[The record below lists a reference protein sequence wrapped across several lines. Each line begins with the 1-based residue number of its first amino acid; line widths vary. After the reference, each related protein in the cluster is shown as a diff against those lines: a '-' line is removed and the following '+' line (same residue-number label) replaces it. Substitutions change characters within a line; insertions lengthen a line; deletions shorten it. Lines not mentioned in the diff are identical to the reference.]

1 MEYTA
6 EFLTQL
12 YRNRLSVRLF
22 EEKQVEIYALGKVPG
37 HIHSGIGEEA
47 TYAGVLAT
55 RKEGDYFKI
64 SPRPVG
70 AGCILGMPFETMFGE
85 LMGKVSGN
93 ANGLGGVLHMVSRE
107 HGMVGFSGTLGCD
120 IAVADGAA
128 LSIQMA
134 GTDNVSYVF
143 YGDGTS
149 SRGPVH
155 EAMNLAAIWKLPVLF
170 VCNNNQFAISTPA
183 GYGVPVSHP
192 GADRA
197 AAYGMPTRIVDGTDA
212 LSVYE
217 GAKELVDGIRAGNG
231 PAVLDSTCYRMR
243 GHFEGDQMKYRD
255 AAVTEEWKK
264 KDCIVRM
271 ETLLREQ
278 GVMTDEQMQAI
289 RAEISGKID
298 AAVAAAE
305 ASPEPT
311 PEDLYRNLYA
321 EQR

>member
-1 MEYTA
+1 MEHTA
-6 EFLTQL
+6 EFLKSL
-12 YRNRLSVRLF
+12 YRNLLSIRLF

-47 TYAGVLAT
+47 VAAGVMAT

-64 SPRPVG
+64 SHRPVG
-70 AGCILGMPFETMFGE
+70 ASVALGVPLNTMFAE
-85 LMGKVSGN
+85 LMGKVTGN
-93 ANGLGGVLHMVSRE
+93 ALGLGGVLHMTSLE

-134 GTDNVSYVF
+134 GTDNVAYVF

-155 EAMNLAAIWKLPVLF
+155 EAMNLAAAWKLPVLF
-170 VCNNNQFAISTPA
+170 VCNNNQFAISTPVTT
-183 GYGVPVSHP
+183 GVSVANP

-197 AAYGMPTRIVDGTDA
+197 PAYGMPTLTADGTDV

-217 GAKELVDGIRAGNG
+217 AAKQLVDGIRAGGG
-231 PAVLDSTCYRMR
+231 PAVLDCKTYRWR
-243 GHFEGDQMKYRD
+243 GHFEGDQCKYRD
-255 AAVTEEWKK
+255 IAVTEEWYK
-264 KDCIVRM
+264 KDCVAHL
-271 ETLLREQ
+271 EEYLQDQ
-278 GVMTDEQMQAI
+278 GVMTAEEIQKI
-289 RAEISGKID
+289 RDEISAEME
-298 AAVAAAE
+298 AAVAFGE

-311 PEDLYRNLYA
+311 LEDLFRNLYA
-321 EQR
+321 E

>member
-1 MEYTA
+1 MQYTA
-6 EFLTQL
+6 EFLKGV
-12 YRNRLSVRLF
+12 YRDLLSVRLF
-22 EEKQVEIYALGKVPG
+22 EERQVEVYALGKVPG

-55 RKEGDYFKI
+55 RKQGDYFKI
-64 SPRPVG
+64 THRPVG
-70 AGCILGMPFETMFGE
+70 ASRILGTPLETMFAE
-85 LMGKVSGN
+85 LMGKSTGN
-93 ANGLGGVLHMVSRE
+93 AHGLGGVLHMVSRE

-170 VCNNNQFAISTPA
+170 VCNNNQFAISTAA
-183 GYGVPVSHP
+183 GYGVPVPNP

-197 AAYGMPTRIVDGTDA
+197 AAYGMPTRTVDGTDA
-212 LSVYE
+212 LAVYE
-217 GAKELVDGIRAGNG
+217 GAKELVDGIRAGGG
-231 PAVLDSTCYRMR
+231 PAVLDSRCYRWR
-243 GHFEGDQMKYRD
+243 GHFEGDQAKYRD
-255 AAVTEEWKK
+255 AAVTEEWRK
-264 KDCIVRM
+264 KDCVAKL
-271 ETLLREQ
+271 EAQLLEWN
-278 GVMTDEQMQAI
+278 VMTA
-289 RAEISGKID
+289 AEIQQVRDEINGEMDRAI
-298 AAVAAAE
+298 AFAE

-321 EQR
+321 D

>member
-1 MEYTA
+1 MEHTA
-6 EFLTQL
+6 EFLKSL
-12 YRNRLSVRLF
+12 YRNLLSIRLF

-47 TYAGVLAT
+47 VAAGVMAT

-64 SPRPVG
+64 SHRPVG
-70 AGCILGMPFETMFGE
+70 ASVALGVPLNTMFAE
-85 LMGKVSGN
+85 LMGKVTGN
-93 ANGLGGVLHMVSRE
+93 ALGLGGVLHMTSLE

-134 GTDNVSYVF
+134 GTDNVAYVF

-155 EAMNLAAIWKLPVLF
+155 EAMNLAAAWKLPVLF
-170 VCNNNQFAISTPA
+170 VCNNNQFAISTPVTT
-183 GYGVPVSHP
+183 GVSVPNP

-197 AAYGMPTRIVDGTDA
+197 PAYGMPTLTADGTDV

-217 GAKELVDGIRAGNG
+217 AAKQLVDGIRAGGG
-231 PAVLDSTCYRMR
+231 PAVLDCKTYRWR
-243 GHFEGDQMKYRD
+243 GHFEGDQCKYRD
-255 AAVTEEWKK
+255 IAVTEEWYK
-264 KDCIVRM
+264 KDCVAHL
-271 ETLLREQ
+271 EEYLQDQ
-278 GVMTDEQMQAI
+278 GVMTAEEIQKVRD
-289 RAEISGKID
+289 EISAEME
-298 AAVAAAE
+298 AAVAFGE

-311 PEDLYRNLYA
+311 PEDLFRNLYA
-321 EQR
+321 E

>member
-1 MEYTA
+1 MQYTA
-6 EFLTQL
+6 EFLKGV
-12 YRNRLSVRLF
+12 YRDLLSVRLF
-22 EEKQVEIYALGKVPG
+22 EERQVEVYALGKVPG

-55 RKEGDYFKI
+55 RKQGDYFKI
-64 SPRPVG
+64 THRPVG
-70 AGCILGMPFETMFGE
+70 ASRILGTPLETMFAE
-85 LMGKVSGN
+85 LMGKSAGN
-93 ANGLGGVLHMVSRE
+93 AHGLGGVLHMVSRE

-170 VCNNNQFAISTPA
+170 VCNNNQFAISTAA
-183 GYGVPVSHP
+183 GYGVPVPNP

-197 AAYGMPTRIVDGTDA
+197 AAYGMPTRTVDGTDA
-212 LSVYE
+212 LAVYE
-217 GAKELVDGIRAGNG
+217 GAKELVDGIRAGGG
-231 PAVLDSTCYRMR
+231 PAVLDSRCYRWR
-243 GHFEGDQMKYRD
+243 GHFEGDQAKYRD
-255 AAVTEEWKK
+255 AAVTEEWRK
-264 KDCIVRM
+264 KDCVARL
-271 ETLLREQ
+271 EAQLLEWN
-278 GVMTDEQMQAI
+278 VMTA
-289 RAEISGKID
+289 AEIQQVRDEINGEMDRAI
-298 AAVAAAE
+298 AFAE

-321 EQR
+321 D